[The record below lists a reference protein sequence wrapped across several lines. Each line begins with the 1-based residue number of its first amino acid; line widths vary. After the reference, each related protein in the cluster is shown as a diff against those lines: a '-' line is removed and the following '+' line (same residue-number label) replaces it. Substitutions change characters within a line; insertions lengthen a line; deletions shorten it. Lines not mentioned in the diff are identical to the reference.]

1 MPLQT
6 PFALLALQQGGLQ
19 SMLPFLFQIAA
30 FFAIFYFI
38 VLRPQQKER
47 KKHQDRLLALKRGD
61 EVITAGGLVG
71 EVAAITQTLKDGQPT
86 SSLEDRVTIKSGESK
101 VVVQRGRIAVVLGDG
116 GTALPN
122 A

>member
-1 MPLQT
+1 MSFQT

-19 SMLPFLFQIAA
+19 QMLPFLFQIAA

-47 KKHQDRLLALKRGD
+47 KKHQDRLLGLKRGD
-61 EVITAGGLVG
+61 EVITAGGLIG
-71 EVAAITQTLKDGQPT
+71 EVATITQTLKDGQPT
-86 SSLEDRVTIKSGESK
+86 SSLEDRVTIKTGESK

>member
-1 MPLQT
+1 MAFPV

-47 KKHQDRLLALKRGD
+47 KRHQERLLGLKKGD
-61 EVITAGGLVG
+61 EIVTAGGLVG
-71 EVAAITQTLKDGQPT
+71 EVAAIQQGLKDGQPT
-86 SSLEDRVTIKSGESK
+86 PSLEDRITIKSGESK
-101 VVVQRGRIAVVLGDG
+101 VVVQRGRIAAVLGDG
-116 GTALPN
+116 GTSVA
-122 A
+122 AT

>member
-1 MPLQT
+1 MAFPA

-47 KKHQDRLLALKRGD
+47 KRHQERLLGLKKGD
-61 EVITAGGLVG
+61 EIVTSGGLVG
-71 EVAAITQTLKDGQPT
+71 EVASIQQGLKDGQPT
-86 SSLEDRVTIKSGESK
+86 PTLEDRITIKSGESK
-101 VVVQRGRIAVVLGDG
+101 VVVQRGRIAAVLGDG
-116 GTALPN
+116 GTSVA
-122 A
+122 AT

>member
-19 SMLPFLFQIAA
+19 QMLPFLFQIAA

-61 EVITAGGLVG
+61 EVITAGGLIG
-71 EVAAITQTLKDGQPT
+71 EVATITQTLKDGQPT

-116 GTALPN
+116 GSALPN

>member
-1 MPLQT
+1 MSFQT

-47 KKHQDRLLALKRGD
+47 KKHQDRLLGLKRGD
-61 EVITAGGLVG
+61 EVITAGGLIG
-71 EVAAITQTLKDGQPT
+71 EVATITQTLKDGQPT
-86 SSLEDRVTIKSGESK
+86 SSLEDRVTIKTGESK